1 MWAQMVVGIAVMAP
15 LFVTLERLNPEVRRT
30 KVSEEQRIDFAYVAA
45 QIIWLPICGLIL
57 TTIVGA
63 VARGRLPIG
72 DLRHVYGVQATCAF
86 IVAELTAYWT
96 HRIEHTLPILWRIH
110 ALHHASR
117 DVRWVTSFRFH
128 PADVAIQQ
136 VAPPLVVAAVGFPIV
151 SLVPY
156 LIVVGVVTLFAHCN
170 VSLPPT
176 RLIVTPGYHRTHH
189 ETVWAGNNFALTLPF
204 MDIVF
209 GTASFKRGTRKFGT
223 ASPVPDR
230 GFWSQFRWGLGLT
243 KHEQTQ

>member
-1 MWAQMVVGIAVMAP
+1 M
-15 LFVTLERLNPEVRRT
+15 
-30 KVSEEQRIDFAYVAA
+30 
-45 QIIWLPICGLIL
+45 
-57 TTIVGA
+57 
-63 VARGRLPIG
+63 
-72 DLRHVYGVQATCAF
+72 
-86 IVAELTAYWT
+86 
-96 HRIEHTLPILWRIH
+96 H

-189 ETVWAGNNFALTLPF
+189 ETVRAGNNFALTLPF

>member
-1 MWAQMVVGIAVMAP
+1 MWAQVVAGIAVMAP
-15 LFVTLERLNPEVRRT
+15 LFVILERLNPEVRRT
-30 KVSEEQRIDFAYVAA
+30 KVHEEQRTDYAYVAA
-45 QIIWLPICGLIL
+45 QIVWLPICGLIL
-57 TTIVGA
+57 TTLVGA
-63 VARGRLPIG
+63 IARARLPIG
-72 DLRHVYGVQATCAF
+72 DLSHVYGVQATCAF

-96 HRIEHTLPILWRIH
+96 HRIEHTLPILWRVH
-110 ALHHASR
+110 AVHHASR
-117 DVRWVTSFRFH
+117 DVHWVTSFRFH

-136 VAPPLVVAAVGFPIV
+136 LAPPLVVAAVGFPIV
-151 SLVPY
+151 SLAPY

-189 ETVWAGNNFALTLPF
+189 ETDRVANNFALTLPV

-209 GTASFKRGTRKFGT
+209 RTASFKRGTRKFGT
-223 ASPVPDR
+223 AAPVPDR

-243 KHEQTQ
+243 KQEQTQ